1 MLSAK
6 SGDIDKILSL
16 GIGAD
21 DYITKPFSP
30 DEVIARI
37 KAQLRRYKTFSNQ
50 TESQSGIKEFND
62 LTIDSNGYKVSYKGE
77 EIHFTSREFEI
88 IDFLSEYP
96 GQVFS
101 KNQVYDNVWGLSGF
115 GDLNT
120 VSVYIKRIR
129 EKFAKFSINYIKT
142 VCYNLVSNSIKYSK
156 EDSTIG
162 VYFEVDLNY
171 LKVYVKDTWLG
182 IASDDVPYIFNKFYR
197 GEKNRNQNIPGSGLE
212 LSISKYIVEAYGG
225 FIECIESSSKGTTM
239 CFSIPL

>member
-1 MLSAK
+1 MFCVANEKVLIVEDDEDIGNVLKDYLVSEGFGVQVCNNGKNAVRDFETFKPEIIILDIMLPGVDGVEICRIIRAESVVPIIMLSAK
-6 SGDIDKILSL
+6 SEDIDKILSL
-16 GIGAD
+16 GVGAD

-30 DEVIARI
+30 GEVIARI

-50 TESQSGIKEFND
+50 TENQPGIKKFKD

-101 KNQVYDNVWGLSGF
+101 KNQLYDNVWGLSGF

-129 EKFAKFSINYIKT
+129 EKFDKYNINCIRT
-142 VCYNLVSNSIKYSK
+142 VWSVGYKW
-156 EDSTIG
+156 E
-162 VYFEVDLNY
+162 E
-171 LKVYVKDTWLG
+171 
-182 IASDDVPYIFNKFYR
+182 DDV
-197 GEKNRNQNIPGSGLE
+197 
-212 LSISKYIVEAYGG
+212 
-225 FIECIESSSKGTTM
+225 
-239 CFSIPL
+239 

>member
-1 MLSAK
+1 MANEKILIVEDDDDIGNILRDYLVNEGFSVQVCNDGKNAVRDFKAFEPEIIILDIMLPGVDGIEICRAIRTESIVPIIMLSAK

-16 GIGAD
+16 GVGAD

-30 DEVIARI
+30 VEVIARI
-37 KAQLRRYKTFSNQ
+37 KAQLRRYKTFSNK
-50 TESQSGIKEFND
+50 TESQLGIKKFND
-62 LTIDSNGYKVSYKGE
+62 LTIDSNGYKVSYKAK

-129 EKFAKFSINYIKT
+129 EKFDKYNINCIKT
-142 VCYNLVSNSIKYSK
+142 VWSVGYKWE
-156 EDSTIG
+156 EDD
-162 VYFEVDLNY
+162 E
-171 LKVYVKDTWLG
+171 
-182 IASDDVPYIFNKFYR
+182 
-197 GEKNRNQNIPGSGLE
+197 
-212 LSISKYIVEAYGG
+212 
-225 FIECIESSSKGTTM
+225 
-239 CFSIPL
+239 